1 MPTGSIG
8 SSNRGCGSREGKA
21 GDTGK
26 DGGGGAGAI
35 RGFFATDFFTTAAFT
50 GRRLATVRDCRFAF
64 TFFAGAGLAAF
75 RAGAALRF
83 GTGFLFVFA
92 TAFGFRFN
100 AAFFLARGL
109 AAFFARLLALLVL
122 GFAADFFLAGALFA
136 PRFGAV
142 FFFVAMDGMLR

>member
-1 MPTGSIG
+1 L
-8 SSNRGCGSREGKA
+8 
-21 GDTGK
+21 
-26 DGGGGAGAI
+26 
-35 RGFFATDFFTTAAFT
+35 ATDFFTTAAFT
-50 GRRLATVRDCRFAF
+50 GRRLATVRDFRFAF

-100 AAFFLARGL
+100 AAFFLATGL

-142 FFFVAMDGMLR
+142 FFFVAKANVGISKSRHGPPRSCVASGELLGARGVR